1 MRLCDHV
8 HGITDAQI
16 NNVAENAVADRE
28 RVVITINKDRVAAI
42 AAEIAAADRDE
53 VVITTNL
60 QSIVS
65 VTNQLNIAE
74 ENGVVTAEDIEA
86 IVVVVTERRIADTDG
101 VAHACGINIEAIV
114 IAVKEAIFD
123 RHNVVDAINLEAF
136 FAVVSGSYSIKAD
149 GVATTGDIKAIV
161 SVTTQHCIEQA
172 DVVASTCFVDIEA
185 ILSAAVAQGA
195 VTNGD
200 VVVSAI
206 DFKPFFP
213 VVGGSYSIKAD
224 GVATTGDIKAIVSVI
239 AQRCIAEYNVVTS
252 THFVDIEA
260 IFGAAVTQ
268 GAVTDGHNV
277 VGAINL
283 EAFFPVVGGRYSI
296 KADGVATTCKVEAI
310 VSVTTQRRV
319 AECNVVASTCFVNI
333 EAIFGAAVA
342 QGAVTD
348 GHNVVSAIDFK
359 PFFPV
364 VGGRYIAQSN
374 SAEIA
379 TEIDAITR
387 IVAEDT
393 CQCLDVVTAD
403 IDTISHK
410 SNFLPTFFE
419 NFKCSSA
426 VK

>member
-28 RVVITINKDRVAAI
+28 RVVITINKDRVTAI
-42 AAEIAAADRDE
+42 AAENAAADRDE

-65 VTNQLNIAE
+65 VTNQLNIVE

-86 IVVVVTERRIADTDG
+86 IVVVVAERRIADTDG
-101 VAHACGINIEAIV
+101 VARACGINIEAIV

-172 DVVASTCFVDIEA
+172 NVVASTCFVDIKT
-185 ILSAAVAQGA
+185 ILSAAV
-195 VTNGD
+195 T
-200 VVVSAI
+200 
-206 DFKPFFP
+206 
-213 VVGGSYSIKAD
+213 
-224 GVATTGDIKAIVSVI
+224 
-239 AQRCIAEYNVVTS
+239 
-252 THFVDIEA
+252 
-260 IFGAAVTQ
+260 
-268 GAVTDGHNV
+268 
-277 VGAINL
+277 
-283 EAFFPVVGGRYSI
+283 
-296 KADGVATTCKVEAI
+296 
-310 VSVTTQRRV
+310 
-319 AECNVVASTCFVNI
+319 
-333 EAIFGAAVA
+333 

-364 VGGRYIAQSN
+364 VGGSYSIPVN
-374 SAEIA
+374 SIA
-379 TEIDAITR
+379 TASDVET
-387 IVAEDT
+387 IVS
-393 CQCLDVVTAD
+393 VTAQRRV
-403 IDTISHK
+403 TEC
-410 SNFLPTFFE
+410 NVVART
-419 NFKCSSA
+419 
-426 VK
+426 

>member
-28 RVVITINKDRVAAI
+28 RVVITINKDRVTAI
-42 AAEIAAADRDE
+42 AAENAAADRDE

-65 VTNQLNIAE
+65 VTNQLNIVE

-86 IVVVVTERRIADTDG
+86 IVVVVAERRIADTDG
-101 VAHACGINIEAIV
+101 VARACGINIEAIV

-136 FAVVSGSYSIKAD
+136 F
-149 GVATTGDIKAIV
+149 
-161 SVTTQHCIEQA
+161 
-172 DVVASTCFVDIEA
+172 
-185 ILSAAVAQGA
+185 
-195 VTNGD
+195 
-200 VVVSAI
+200 
-206 DFKPFFP
+206 P
-213 VVGGSYSIKAD
+213 VVGGSYAIKGD
-224 GVATTGDIKAIVSVI
+224 GVVRASDVEAIVRVT
-239 AQRCIAEYNVVTS
+239 AQRCI
-252 THFVDIEA
+252 D
-260 IFGAAVTQ
+260 
-268 GAVTDGHNV
+268 
-277 VGAINL
+277 
-283 EAFFPVVGGRYSI
+283 
-296 KADGVATTCKVEAI
+296 
-310 VSVTTQRRV
+310 
-319 AECNVVASTCFVNI
+319 
-333 EAIFGAAVA
+333 
-342 QGAVTD
+342 
-348 GHNVVSAIDFK
+348 
-359 PFFPV
+359 
-364 VGGRYIAQSN
+364 QSN

-387 IVAEDT
+387 IVAEDA

-410 SNFLPTFFE
+410 SNFLPTFFG